1 MNPLGCH
8 ALVWAGGWNAEQSGR
23 AIAGIAAAVF
33 DFVEIPLRQPRSIDV
48 AATVRLLD
56 RYGLKAAGGLALGFD
71 TNIAGDDA
79 ETAARGEALLN
90 EAVSVARDLGAFQ
103 IAGVLH
109 SALGKYERP
118 VSAAGR
124 ARAVDVLARVAERA
138 RKAGLVLALEA
149 VNRYENALAN
159 TAEQALD
166 LVTAIGAANVGV
178 HLDTFH
184 MNIEEADPAAAIR
197 ACGKRLFHLHV
208 GESHRG
214 YLGSGSV
221 DFDAVFRAL
230 AAIGY
235 DGPIALESFSSAVID
250 PDLSHRLAVWRDLW
264 TDSADVA
271 GQARRF
277 VTAGLDRARGAAA
290 GKKG

>member
-1 MNPLGCH
+1 MNRLGCH
-8 ALVWAGGWNAEQSGR
+8 ALVWAGGWNAEQRRR
-23 AIAGIAAAVF
+23 AIAGVAAAGF
-33 DFVEIPLRQPRSIDV
+33 DFIEIPLRRPRGIDV
-48 AATVRLLD
+48 PSTVRLLE
-56 RYGLKAAGGLALGFD
+56 RHGLAAAGGLALGFD
-71 TNIAGDDA
+71 TNIADDDGD
-79 ETAARGEALLN
+79 TAARGEALLD

-118 VSAAGR
+118 VSAGGR
-124 ARAVDVLARVAERA
+124 ARAVDILARVAERA
-138 RKAGLVLALEA
+138 RQAGLILALEA
-149 VNRYENALAN
+149 VNRYENALVN
-159 TAEQALD
+159 TAAQALA
-166 LVTAIGAANVGV
+166 LVADIGAPNVGV

-184 MNIEEADPAAAIR
+184 MNIEENDPAAAIG
-197 ACGKRLFHLHV
+197 ACGRRLFHLHV

-214 YLGSGSV
+214 HLGTGSV

-250 PDLSHRLAVWRDLW
+250 PGLSHRLAVWRDLW
-264 TDSADVA
+264 TDSAELA

-277 VTAGLDRARGAAA
+277 VAAGLERVAAARG
-290 GKKG
+290 GKG